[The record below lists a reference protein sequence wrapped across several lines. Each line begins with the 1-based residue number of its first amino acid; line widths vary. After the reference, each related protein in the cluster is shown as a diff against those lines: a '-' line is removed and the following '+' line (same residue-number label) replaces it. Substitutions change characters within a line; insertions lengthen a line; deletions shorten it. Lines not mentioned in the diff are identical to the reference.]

1 MVPNRFKMNEINS
14 SYCFKTMKSIPVN
27 ASQTLTIIM
36 IGTLF
41 YAKSSLK
48 NKGHLF
54 ALNFRIILFFSSIYM
69 YCILAI
75 SL

>member
-1 MVPNRFKMNEINS
+1 MVTHRFKINEMNS
-14 SYCFKTMKSIPVN
+14 SYCFKTMKSIPVLVIN
-27 ASQTLTIIM
+27 ASQTTTIIM

-54 ALNFRIILFFSSIYM
+54 ALNF
-69 YCILAI
+69 
-75 SL
+75 